1 MATQK
6 EAIEKLVN
14 IMKKWQV
21 IEDESVK
28 MTTEIIKK
36 TDNPLVHLVMEIIRQ
51 DSVMHRRVQ
60 QLLVDHFEKQPIT
73 LNPDE
78 LLVFWDLVEK
88 HELMEK
94 KTIELAN
101 EALGETKSSFAHY
114 LISYLLKDE
123 KKHDDLL
130 EDMSKLKEGMYPYS
144 GM

>member
-6 EAIEKLVN
+6 ESIEKLVD

-21 IEDESVK
+21 IEDESIK

-36 TDNPLVHLVMEIIRQ
+36 TDNPLVHLVMEVIRQ

-60 QLLVDHFEKQPIT
+60 QLIVDHFEKQPLT

-78 LLVFWDLVEK
+78 LLGFWDMVEK
-88 HELMEK
+88 HDVMEK

-101 EALGETKSSFAHY
+101 QALGETKSAFARY
-114 LISYLLKDE
+114 LISYLLTDE

-130 EDMSKLKEGMYPYS
+130 EDMSKLKDGMYPYS

>member
-1 MATQK
+1 MGTQK
-6 EAIEKLVN
+6 ESIEKLVD

-21 IEDESVK
+21 IEDESIK

-36 TDNPLVHLVMEIIRQ
+36 TDNPLVHLVMEVIRQ

-60 QLLVDHFEKQPIT
+60 QLIVDHFEKQPLT

-78 LLVFWDLVEK
+78 LLGFWDMVEK
-88 HELMEK
+88 HDVMEK

-101 EALGETKSSFAHY
+101 QALGETKSAFARY
-114 LISYLLKDE
+114 LISYLLTDE

-130 EDMSKLKEGMYPYS
+130 EDMSKLKDGMYPYS